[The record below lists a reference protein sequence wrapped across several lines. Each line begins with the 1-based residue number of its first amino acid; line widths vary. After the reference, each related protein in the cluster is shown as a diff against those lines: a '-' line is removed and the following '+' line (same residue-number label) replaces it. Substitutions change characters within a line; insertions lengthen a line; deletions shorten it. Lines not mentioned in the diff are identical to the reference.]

1 MQPGPHYRIT
11 LLNRSSVTRCELPIQ
26 AAGLVAGVSRENRT
40 GISPL
45 ATEFIFALAIS
56 RPVPGTGLQ
65 SPETGRQNRRCR
77 DLNWRQRPHVP
88 HLNPRKC
95 PQIAGYSS
103 ETGKHWFASDCVV
116 VDAAR
121 IEPVST
127 SNSLLAGNLAGNFSK
142 KGPPRAIL
150 AFKTITA
157 NSLLNGAGNFFAG
170 AGNFL

>member
-95 PQIAGYSS
+95 KWLQ
-103 ETGKHWFASDCVV
+103 
-116 VDAAR
+116 
-121 IEPVST
+121 
-127 SNSLLAGNLAGNFSK
+127 SNSLRNGTGNFWRRNREFSDENREWGNGDQGLK
-142 KGPPRAIL
+142 SE
-150 AFKTITA
+150 F
-157 NSLLNGAGNFFAG
+157 SLLGS
-170 AGNFL
+170 L

>member
-116 VDAAR
+116 ADAAGC
-121 IEPVST
+121 EPVSASQFPDNRENNREFSKFRPSVAILDRYYAAT
-127 SNSLLAGNLAGNFSK
+127 SNDYD
-142 KGPPRAIL
+142 
-150 AFKTITA
+150 
-157 NSLLNGAGNFFAG
+157 
-170 AGNFL
+170 